1 MDIRGLLESPQ
12 GSQSS
17 SRVGE
22 CTYAFLP
29 SCSSSVTL
37 PFARIKGSVAFP
49 RGFPTRLSHRAIPR
63 ATGCES
69 NLGLK
74 VEAVQG
80 KQVSLEWTETSWGLW
95 EGWRDPGVRLFLWGV
110 VANTHPEICLLLEIL
125 NIINLLF
132 DCNMWTLVGKVT
144 CKEPEGEITTHWLP
158 LEVLGAGWRVG
169 LGRGLEKVQIPWLY
183 LENSDLVLPGG
194 TQEYVL

>member
-1 MDIRGLLESPQ
+1 MMSSYALGLFVFRMQTALWKMADHFASQKVLLCLVEGWFFVCVFQLFFMVTPHDIS
-12 GSQSS
+12 
-17 SRVGE
+17 
-22 CTYAFLP
+22 
-29 SCSSSVTL
+29 TL
-37 PFARIKGSVAFP
+37 IIKG
-49 RGFPTRLSHRAIPR
+49 TRFS
-63 ATGCES
+63 GD
-69 NLGLK
+69 LG
-74 VEAVQG
+74 A
-80 KQVSLEWTETSWGLW
+80 LW
-95 EGWRDPGVRLFLWGV
+95 VHLFLWGV
-110 VANTHPEICLLLEIL
+110 VANTHREICLLLEIL
-125 NIINLLF
+125 NIINLLL